1 MIARAATAQD
11 EITGDGTTSNVVL
24 IGELLKQAERYL
36 SEGLHPRVI
45 TEGFELAKQEALR
58 FLDSF
63 KTTSATVDD
72 RERLLAVAR
81 TSLRTKVHHELADK
95 LTEAVVDAVLTIQ
108 RPGEPVDLHMV
119 EIMKMMHLT
128 DTDSTL
134 VKGLVMDHGGRHPDM
149 PKRVEDC
156 YILTLNVSLEY
167 EKT

>member
-11 EITGDGTTSNVVL
+11 DITGDGTTSNVIL
-24 IGELLKQAERYL
+24 IGEMLKQADRYL

-45 TEGFELAKQEALR
+45 TEGFEAAKVESLK
-58 FLDSF
+58 FLETF
-63 KTTSATVDD
+63 KTVREQVD
-72 RERLLAVAR
+72 RETLLAIAK
-81 TSLRTKVHHELADK
+81 TSLRTKVHRDLADK

-108 RPGEPVDLHMV
+108 RPGEPIDLHMV
-119 EIMKMMHLT
+119 ELIKMQHMA

-134 VKGLVMDHGGRHPDM
+134 VKGLVLDHGGRHPDM
-149 PKRVEDC
+149 PKKVEDA